1 MNLQDWTPLAEGRVS
16 NVYISKDKHVLKLLH
31 KTVPDEK
38 VDDEFRR
45 CQIITKAGVTS
56 PRALE
61 IVEVDGRRGIIFEW
75 AGERDLMNA
84 KLGNPLNLNSGSEF
98 MSKVHQEFLNR
109 EAPELPDIKKEALRM
124 SRLLPEGTIRPEQFE
139 ILQRYLDRL
148 PSGNNI
154 CHMDFHPGNIML
166 TNGYNDGYQVIDWSE
181 AVKGVPAADIAM
193 SSLILSMAENS
204 PGTSILLQIIIPI
217 FRKAFEKRYRVHVT
231 SHMGITD
238 ESLQNWML
246 VAGIFRLA
254 AWNIEVERE
263 FLTGLIREKLNK
275 LENTAH

>member
-84 KLGNPLNLNSGSEF
+84 KLGNPLNLNSGS
-98 MSKVHQEFLNR
+98 
-109 EAPELPDIKKEALRM
+109 
-124 SRLLPEGTIRPEQFE
+124 
-139 ILQRYLDRL
+139 
-148 PSGNNI
+148 
-154 CHMDFHPGNIML
+154 
-166 TNGYNDGYQVIDWSE
+166 
-181 AVKGVPAADIAM
+181 
-193 SSLILSMAENS
+193 
-204 PGTSILLQIIIPI
+204 
-217 FRKAFEKRYRVHVT
+217 
-231 SHMGITD
+231 
-238 ESLQNWML
+238 
-246 VAGIFRLA
+246 
-254 AWNIEVERE
+254 
-263 FLTGLIREKLNK
+263 
-275 LENTAH
+275 